1 MKVNCAAL
9 PETLLESELFGHER
23 GAFTGADRQRPGRF
37 EQAQGGTLFLDE
49 VGELSPAVQAKL
61 LRVLQERE
69 FQRVGGTATLRAD
82 VRVIAATNRDL
93 EREVAAGRFR
103 DDLFYRLN
111 VFAVHL
117 PPLRE
122 RGDDVLLLADHFVRE
137 IGGRMGKG
145 EPGLSRDAR
154 EVLLQHAWPGNIR
167 ELSNAIERAL
177 IVSDGGLLTAAQL
190 AIAAPRPRPSVPA
203 AAPDRGGERP
213 SLADWERQMVTDA
226 LRSANGNRSRAA
238 AMLGLTRSQLYT
250 RLKRFGLE

>member
-1 MKVNCAAL
+1 
-9 PETLLESELFGHER
+9 
-23 GAFTGADRQRPGRF
+23 
-37 EQAQGGTLFLDE
+37 
-49 VGELSPAVQAKL
+49 
-61 LRVLQERE
+61 
-69 FQRVGGTATLRAD
+69 
-82 VRVIAATNRDL
+82 
-93 EREVAAGRFR
+93 
-103 DDLFYRLN
+103 
-111 VFAVHL
+111 VHL

-177 IVSDGGLLTAAQL
+177 IVSDGGLLAATQL
-190 AIAAPRPRPSVPA
+190 AIAAPRPRSSVPA

-226 LRSANGNRSRAA
+226 LRSSNGNRSRAA